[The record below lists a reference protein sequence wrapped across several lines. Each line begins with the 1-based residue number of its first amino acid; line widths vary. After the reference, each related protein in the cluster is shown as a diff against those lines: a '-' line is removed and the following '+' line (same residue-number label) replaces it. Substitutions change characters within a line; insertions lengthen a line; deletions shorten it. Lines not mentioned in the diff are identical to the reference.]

1 MCCVNNLQ
9 ALPGVLGAH
18 SGLAILLFPISGKSF
33 GPPMQADVGSL
44 GVIWLLTGSPDG
56 PAMPGSPC
64 GPAGP
69 FRGSTTVEA
78 LLSRGML
85 YLQSH
90 RDLPYLRDRLLVLVL
105 PAVTNTK
112 QVNFLPPC

>member
-1 MCCVNNLQ
+1 MCRVNNIQ
-9 ALPGVLGAH
+9 VLPEVLGVH
-18 SGLAILLFPISGKSF
+18 SGPAILLFPISGKSF
-33 GPPMQADVGSL
+33 GPPMQTDVGSL

-64 GPAGP
+64 GPDGP
-69 FRGSTTVEA
+69 FGGSTVVET

-85 YLQSH
+85 YLQFD

-112 QVNFLPPC
+112 QANFLPPC